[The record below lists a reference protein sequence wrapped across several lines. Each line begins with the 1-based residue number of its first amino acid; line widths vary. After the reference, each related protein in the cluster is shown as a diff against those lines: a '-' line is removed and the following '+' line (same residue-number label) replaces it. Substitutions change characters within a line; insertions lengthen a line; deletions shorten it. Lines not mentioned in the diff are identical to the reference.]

1 MGSVEGPTGP
11 GPAPISR
18 HDKMLYE
25 QEYRRGVDLFQRAL
39 DEYGK
44 ADEIHKKE
52 AFREVMDK
60 AMQVLN
66 ETARELKRTDLLS
79 QNQKI
84 EQSYESFQEN
94 ETDASKLAQNLQKA
108 KKEIG

>member
-1 MGSVEGPTGP
+1 MGNVEGPG
-11 GPAPISR
+11 GAEPAPISR

-44 ADEIHKKE
+44 AEEIHKKE
-52 AFREVMDK
+52 AFREVMDR

-66 ETARELKRTDLLS
+66 ETARELKRADLQN

-84 EQSYESFQEN
+84 EQSYEAFQEN
-94 ETDASKLAQNLQKA
+94 ENASNLTQNLQKA